1 MWVRSLRIKKM
12 TALTDRAIRA
22 MPYESRLRHYTQE
35 KNELFDQ
42 IAHMTAEEV
51 RKAHEDLAR
60 KWKI

>member
-1 MWVRSLRIKKM
+1 M